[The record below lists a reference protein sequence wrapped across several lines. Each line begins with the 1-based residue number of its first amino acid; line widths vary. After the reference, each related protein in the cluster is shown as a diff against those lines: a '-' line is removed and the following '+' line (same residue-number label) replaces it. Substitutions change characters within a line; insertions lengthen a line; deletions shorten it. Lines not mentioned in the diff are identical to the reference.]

1 MLRFFSPAYISTGFV
16 AVLVGYA
23 GAGAIIFQAANAA
36 GASPAEIS
44 SWLWALGVGMG
55 VSSAA
60 LTLWYKQPILIA
72 WSTPGAALLVTS
84 LPGIP
89 MSDAIGAFLFCSILI
104 TLCGV
109 TGLFQKIMDFVP
121 QSLAAALL
129 AAVLL
134 RFGLDA
140 FVALEMNFPLV
151 GAMLVTYVAA
161 KLFLPRYVIPLTFLA
176 GIVIAYLQGEIVDL
190 TLDYSLTVPVFGMP
204 GFDLPTLI
212 GVGIPLFI
220 VTMASQNVPGLAALR
235 THGYQA
241 PASPLI
247 AWTGATGLVLAPFG
261 GFAFNLAAITA
272 AMCMGK
278 EVHPDPAK
286 RYPATLW
293 AAFFYCMAGLFGA
306 ALTALFTAFP
316 AALIMAIAGLALL
329 STIANSL
336 HAALVNE
343 EEREAAILTFAV
355 TASGLTLLSV
365 GAPFWGLIVGMI
377 AFQLKKH
384 VAPMAKP

>member
-1 MLRFFSPAYISTGFV
+1 MLRFFSPSFISTGFV

-36 GASPAEIS
+36 GANPEQIS

-55 VSSAA
+55 VSSAC
-60 LTLWYKQPILIA
+60 LTLWYRQPILIA

-84 LPGIP
+84 LPGVP
-89 MSDAIGAFLFCSILI
+89 MSDAIGAFLFSSFLLTI
-104 TLCGV
+104 CGV
-109 TGLFQKIMDFVP
+109 TGWFEKIMNVVP

-140 FVALEMNFPLV
+140 FVALEADFSLV
-151 GAMLVTYVAA
+151 GIMLVVYLLT
-161 KLFLPRYVIPLTFLA
+161 KQLLPRYVIPLTFLS
-176 GIVIAYLQGEIVDL
+176 GIIVAALQGSLVGLSLDL
-190 TLDYSLTVPVFGMP
+190 TFTTPVFVMP
-204 GFDLPTLI
+204 TFDFATLI
-212 GVGIPLFI
+212 GVGIPLFV

-247 AWTGATGLVLAPFG
+247 AWSGATGLALGPFG

-278 EVHPDPAK
+278 EVHPDPEK
-286 RYPATLW
+286 RYLAVLW
-293 AAFFYCMAGLFGA
+293 ASIFYTMAGIFGA
-306 ALTALFTAFP
+306 ALTGLFIAFP

-336 HAALVNE
+336 EVALRTE
-343 EEREAAILTFAV
+343 AERDAAILTFAV
-355 TASGLTLLSV
+355 SASGLTLLSI
-365 GAPFWGLIVGMI
+365 GAPFWGLLLGM
-377 AFQLKKH
+377 AAYLFKKR
-384 VAPMAKP
+384 PSTSK

>member
-1 MLRFFSPAYISTGFV
+1 MLRFFSPSFVSTGFV

-23 GAGAIIFQAANAA
+23 SAGAIIFQAANAA
-36 GASPAEIS
+36 GANPAQIS

-55 VSSAA
+55 VSSAC
-60 LTLWYKQPILIA
+60 LTLWYRQPILIA

-84 LPGIP
+84 LPGVP
-89 MSDAIGAFLFCSILI
+89 MSDAIGAFLFSSFLL

-109 TGLFQKIMDFVP
+109 TGWFEKIMNVVP

-140 FVALEMNFPLV
+140 FVALEADFSLV
-151 GAMLVTYVAA
+151 GIMLVIYLLT
-161 KLFLPRYVIPLTFLA
+161 KQLLPRYVIPLTFLS
-176 GIVIAYLQGEIVDL
+176 GIVVAAFQGSLAGVS
-190 TLDYSLTVPVFGMP
+190 LDFTFTTPIFVMP
-204 GFDLPTLI
+204 SFNITTLI
-212 GVGIPLFI
+212 GVGIPLFV

-247 AWTGATGLVLAPFG
+247 AWSGATGLVLGPFG

-278 EVHPDPAK
+278 EVHPDPDK
-286 RYPATLW
+286 RYPAVLW
-293 AAFFYCMAGLFGA
+293 ASIFYTLAGIFGTALTGLFI
-306 ALTALFTAFP
+306 AFP

-336 HAALVNE
+336 EVALRTE
-343 EEREAAILTFAV
+343 AERDAAILTFAV
-355 TASGLTLLSV
+355 AASGLTLLSI
-365 GAPFWGLIVGMI
+365 GAPFWGLVVGM
-377 AFQLKKH
+377 AAYLFKKRFSTP
-384 VAPMAKP
+384 A

>member
-1 MLRFFSPAYISTGFV
+1 MLRFFSPSFVSTGFV

-36 GASPAEIS
+36 GANPAQIS

-55 VSSAA
+55 VSSAC
-60 LTLWYKQPILIA
+60 LTLWYRQPILIA

-89 MSDAIGAFLFCSILI
+89 MSDAIGAFLFSSFLL

-109 TGLFQKIMDFVP
+109 TGWFEKIMNVVP

-140 FVALEMNFPLV
+140 FVALEADFTLV
-151 GAMLVTYVAA
+151 GIMLVIYLLT
-161 KLFLPRYVIPLTFLA
+161 KQLLPRYVIPLTFLS
-176 GIVIAYLQGEIVDL
+176 GIIVAAFQG
-190 TLDYSLTVPVFGMP
+190 SLTDISLDFTFTTPVFVMP
-204 GFDLPTLI
+204 SFDIATLI
-212 GVGIPLFI
+212 GVGIPLFV

-247 AWTGATGLVLAPFG
+247 AWSGATGLALGPFG

-278 EVHPDPAK
+278 EVHPDPDK
-286 RYPATLW
+286 RYPAVLW
-293 AAFFYCMAGLFGA
+293 ASIFYTMAGIFGA
-306 ALTALFTAFP
+306 ALTGLFIAFP

-336 HAALVNE
+336 EVALRTE
-343 EEREAAILTFAV
+343 TERDAAILTFAV
-355 TASGLTLLSV
+355 AASGLTLLSI
-365 GAPFWGLIVGMI
+365 GAPFWGLVVGM
-377 AFQLKKH
+377 AAYLFKRRFSESG
-384 VAPMAKP
+384 

>member
-1 MLRFFSPAYISTGFV
+1 MLRFFSPSFVSTGFV

-36 GASPAEIS
+36 GANPEQIS

-55 VSSAA
+55 VSSAC
-60 LTLWYKQPILIA
+60 LTLWYRQPILIA

-84 LPGIP
+84 LPGVP
-89 MSDAIGAFLFCSILI
+89 MSDAIGAFLFSSFLL

-109 TGLFQKIMDFVP
+109 TGWFEKIMNVVP

-140 FVALEMNFPLV
+140 FVALEADFSLV
-151 GAMLVTYVAA
+151 GIMLVVYLLT
-161 KLFLPRYVIPLTFLA
+161 KQLLPRYVIPLTFLS
-176 GIVIAYLQGEIVDL
+176 GISVAALQGSLVGL
-190 TLDYSLTVPVFGMP
+190 SLDFTFTTPVFVMP
-204 GFDLPTLI
+204 TFDFATLI
-212 GVGIPLFI
+212 GVGIPLFV

-247 AWTGATGLVLAPFG
+247 AWSGATGLALGPFG

-278 EVHPDPAK
+278 EVHPDPEK
-286 RYPATLW
+286 RYLAVLW
-293 AAFFYCMAGLFGA
+293 ASIFYTMAGIFGA
-306 ALTALFTAFP
+306 ALTGLFIAFP

-336 HAALVNE
+336 EVALRTE
-343 EEREAAILTFAV
+343 AERDAAILTFAV
-355 TASGLTLLSV
+355 SASGLTLLSI
-365 GAPFWGLIVGMI
+365 GAPFWGLLLGM
-377 AFQLKKH
+377 AAYLFKKRSSTS
-384 VAPMAKP
+384 K

>member
-1 MLRFFSPAYISTGFV
+1 MLRFFSPSFISTGFV

-36 GASPAEIS
+36 GASPAQIS

-55 VSSAA
+55 VSSAC
-60 LTLWYKQPILIA
+60 LTLWYRQPILIA

-84 LPGIP
+84 LPGLP
-89 MSDAIGAFLFCSILI
+89 MSDAIGAFLFSSFLL

-109 TGLFQKIMDFVP
+109 TGWFEKIMNVVP

-140 FVALEMNFPLV
+140 FVALEADFSLV
-151 GAMLVTYVAA
+151 GLMLVVYLLT
-161 KLFLPRYVIPLTFLA
+161 KQLLPRYVIPLTFLS
-176 GIVIAYLQGEIVDL
+176 GIAVAALQGSLVGIS
-190 TLDYSLTVPVFGMP
+190 LDFTFTTPVFVMP
-204 GFDLPTLI
+204 SFDLATLI
-212 GVGIPLFI
+212 GVGIPLFV

-247 AWTGATGLVLAPFG
+247 AWSGATGLALGPFG

-278 EVHPDPAK
+278 EVHPDPEK
-286 RYPATLW
+286 RYPAVLW
-293 AAFFYCMAGLFGA
+293 ASIFYTLAGVFGA
-306 ALTALFTAFP
+306 ALTGLFIAFP

-336 HAALVNE
+336 EVALRTDS
-343 EEREAAILTFAV
+343 ERDAAILTFAV
-355 TASGLTLLSV
+355 AASGVTLLSI
-365 GAPFWGLIVGMI
+365 GAPFWGLVVGM
-377 AFQLKKH
+377 AAYLFKRRFSTSG
-384 VAPMAKP
+384 

>member
-1 MLRFFSPAYISTGFV
+1 MLRFFSPSFISTGFV

-36 GASPAEIS
+36 GASPNQIS

-55 VSSAA
+55 VSSAC

-89 MSDAIGAFLFCSILI
+89 MSDAIGAFLFSSFLL

-109 TGLFQKIMDFVP
+109 TGLFEKIMNVVP

-140 FVALEMNFPLV
+140 FVALEADFSLV
-151 GAMLVTYVAA
+151 GAMLLVYLLT
-161 KLFLPRYVIPLTFLA
+161 KQMLPRFVIPLTFLA
-176 GIVIAYLQGEIVDL
+176 GIIVAALQGSLSDIS
-190 TLDYSLTVPVFGMP
+190 LDFTFTTPVFVMP
-204 GFDLPTLI
+204 SFDIPTLI
-212 GVGIPLFI
+212 GVGIPLFV
-220 VTMASQNVPGLAALR
+220 VTMASQNVPGIAALR

-247 AWTGATGLVLAPFG
+247 GWSGATGLVLGPFG

-278 EVHPDPAK
+278 EVHPDPEK
-286 RYPATLW
+286 RYPAVLW
-293 AAFFYCMAGLFGA
+293 ASFFYTSAGVFGA
-306 ALTALFTAFP
+306 ALTGLFIAFP

-336 HAALVNE
+336 DVALRTE
-343 EEREAAILTFAV
+343 EERDAAILTFAIA
-355 TASGLTLLSV
+355 ASGLTLLSI
-365 GAPFWGLIVGMI
+365 GAPFWGLVVGMAAYLI
-377 AFQLKKH
+377 KKR
-384 VAPMAKP
+384 MTS